1 MRSLL
6 VCLAT
11 AAVVTSGCREDPERP
26 ATTELRPGLW
36 RGILRSPGGPLPFG
50 LNIPSDGSGP
60 EVINGQERVR
70 FDRLRRAGDRVIF
83 EIDVYDAVLDA
94 QIDGERLVGEWRKR
108 ARSGVSRL
116 PFHATPGYPYRF
128 APDAANALASPA
140 NIAGVWTLSFTDDDG
155 TFPGQAELRQD
166 GRGVRGT
173 ILTPTGDY
181 RYLVGDY
188 ANRRLRL
195 STFDG
200 AHAFLFVATADEQGT
215 LTGDFW
221 SRDTYRARFVGRP
234 KTTSDA
240 LPDPFQEVALV
251 ADDGRFRFEFPDL
264 DGKTVSWSDSRFKG
278 RVLVVEIFGTWC
290 PNCNDLAPLLTDWYR
305 RFKDRGLE
313 IVGLAFEYTDDP
325 AEAAERL
332 RAYSRRHGVE
342 FPLLRAGVSDKASA
356 SAALPDLERI
366 KSYPTTV
373 FIGRDGKVSRIHS
386 GFAGPATGGHYRRTV
401 ADMENELQR
410 LLGPAGGPMGGSR

>member
-1 MRSLL
+1 MG
-6 VCLAT
+6 
-11 AAVVTSGCREDPERP
+11 AVVVSACREAVEPHR
-26 ATTELRPGLW
+26 TTELRPGLW
-36 RGILRSPGGPLPFG
+36 RGVLRSPGGPLPFG
-50 LNIPSDGSGP
+50 LHIPSDDSGP
-60 EVINGQERVR
+60 EVINGEERVR
-70 FDRLRRAGDRVIF
+70 FDRLRRADDRVIF

-94 QIDGERLVGEWRKR
+94 RVDGDRLVGEWRKR
-108 ARSGVSRL
+108 ARSGISRL
-116 PFHATPGYPYRF
+116 PFYATPGYPYRF
-128 APDAANALASPA
+128 EKKTAKAPKSPKS
-140 NIAGVWTLSFTDDDG
+140 IAGTWTLSFTDDDG
-155 TFPGQAELRQD
+155 TFPGQAELRQE
-166 GRGVRGT
+166 GESVRGT

-200 AHAFLFVATADEQGT
+200 AHAFLFVATVDEQGR
-215 LTGDFW
+215 LTGEFW
-221 SRDTYRARFVGRP
+221 SRDSYRARFVGHP
-234 KTTSDA
+234 KTSRDA
-240 LPDPFQEVALV
+240 LPDPFREVALA

-264 DGKTVSWSDSRFKG
+264 DGKTVSSSDARFKE

-305 RFKDRGLE
+305 RFRARGLE
-313 IVGLAFEYTDDP
+313 VVGLAFEYTDDP

-332 RAYSRRHGVE
+332 TAYARRHGVE

-373 FIGRDGKVSRIHS
+373 FVGRDGKVSKIHS
-386 GFAGPATGGHYRRTV
+386 GFAGPATGAHYRRVV
-401 ADMENELQR
+401 ADMENEIRR
-410 LLGPAGGPMGGSR
+410 LLDDGGNRLGNARLGEAR